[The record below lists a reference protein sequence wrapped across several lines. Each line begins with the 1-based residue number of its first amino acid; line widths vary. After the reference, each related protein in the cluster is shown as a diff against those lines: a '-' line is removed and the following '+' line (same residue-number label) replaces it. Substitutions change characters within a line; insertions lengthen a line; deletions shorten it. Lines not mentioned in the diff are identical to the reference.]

1 MFVLGLTGSIGMG
14 KSATADM
21 FRALGVPVHD
31 ADAAVHALY
40 RGEAVPLVEQEFPGV
55 TRNGEIDRAELGKR
69 VLGNPDALMRLEKI
83 VHPLVRA
90 QEEKFRA
97 SARARNAQL
106 IVIDV
111 PLLFEKNQSH
121 RCDGVCVVSAPQ
133 GVQRARVLARPGM
146 STEKF
151 EAILRQQ
158 MPDADKRLRAH
169 FIIDTSLGF
178 KIGPPERAGYCA
190 RPGWPIWPA
199 QTGINHAAGNCPRYR
214 NHRTGLGQG

>member
-21 FRALGVPVHD
+21 FRALGVAVHD

-55 TRNGEIDRAELGKR
+55 TRNGGIDRAELGKR
-69 VLGNPDALMRLEKI
+69 VLGNPDALRRLENI

-97 SARARNAQL
+97 DACARNAQL
-106 IVIDV
+106 LVIDV
-111 PLLFEKNQSH
+111 PLLFEKNQSD
-121 RCDGVCVVSAPQ
+121 RYDGVCVVSAPPD
-133 GVQRARVLARPGM
+133 VQRARVLARPGM
-146 STEKF
+146 SAEKLD
-151 EAILRQQ
+151 AILRQQ

-169 FIIDTSLGF
+169 FIIDTSFGF
-178 KIGPPERAGYCA
+178 ESARRGVQDIVRALAG
-190 RPGWPIWPA
+190 RPG
-199 QTGINHAAGNCPRYR
+199 R
-214 NHRTGLGQG
+214 NRQE